1 MKPGSLELQAIIFA
15 QIEHDAAALV
25 LRVLHQVFETV
36 DAFDIQ
42 RDHIT
47 IRRRPEEPAAP
58 MPGAPDSGV
67 EVVDHVVAIAAT
79 EDKVVL
85 PLSTPQAIGTTFT
98 GRIEEITQI
107 GPYPAIVP
115 TISGQGWITGMAN
128 SMIDPTDPLG
138 AGFTVSDLWA

>member
-1 MKPGSLELQAIIFA
+1 M
-15 QIEHDAAALV
+15 
-25 LRVLHQVFETV
+25 
-36 DAFDIQ
+36 
-42 RDHIT
+42 
-47 IRRRPEEPAAP
+47 
-58 MPGAPDSGV
+58 
-67 EVVDHVVAIAAT
+67 DHVVAIAAT